1 MEPVC
6 LVGNFPPPVNGQTL
20 ATQRL
25 AGLLAPSRAVRC
37 LDTSAGGE
45 RVRAETRWSL
55 GRALH
60 YLRLRRRLRQALAA
74 LPGAPVLWASISP
87 TVPGHLR
94 DVLTVL
100 PAFGAERVVY
110 AVVHWGDFDR
120 VFRHRLTAPTARRMA
135 RRLRGVVFLNEQ
147 LSERCAPWIA
157 ADRRVVIPNT
167 IDEAVRCAGEEVA
180 ARQAARRGR
189 KTLRLLYL
197 SNMIASKGYLD
208 VLEAVRL
215 LHGRGLALHAD
226 FAGRWSAEADRADF
240 ERRVEAGRLG
250 AVVTHH
256 GGVSDRARIKA
267 LHLQADVLLL
277 PSYYPTEAQPLA
289 LIEALNAGT
298 PVVVTRHAGIPEM
311 VREGEEALFVPPR
324 APEAVAAAVE
334 RLADYDRWRGFSER
348 ARRRFET
355 RYSPDAVRRRWEA
368 LLDEDE
374 AEQR

>member
-1 MEPVC
+1 MDPVC

-94 DVLTVL
+94 DVLTVV
-100 PAFGAERVVY
+100 PAFRPGQAVY
-110 AVVHWGDFDR
+110 AIVHWGDFER
-120 VFRHRLTAPTARRMA
+120 VFRHPLTASTARRLA
-135 RRLRGVVFLNEQ
+135 RRLRGFVFLTEQ
-147 LSERCAPWIA
+147 LAERCARWIPA
-157 ADRRVVIPNT
+157 AQRFVIPNT
-167 IDEAVRCAGEEVA
+167 IDEAVLCAEEEVA
-180 ARQAARRGR
+180 AKQARRR
-189 KTLRLLYL
+189 DSRPLRLLYL

-215 LHGRGLALHAD
+215 LAARGLDLHAD
-226 FAGRWSAEADRADF
+226 FVGRWTSDADRAGF
-240 ERRVEAGRLG
+240 GQRVEAAGLAG
-250 AVVTHH
+250 VVTHH
-256 GGVSDRARIKA
+256 GGVSDRAQIKA
-267 LHLQADVLLL
+267 LHLQADVFLL

-298 PVVVTRHAGIPEM
+298 PVVATRHAGIPDM
-311 VREGEEALFVPPR
+311 VRDDQEARLVPPR
-324 APEAVAAAVE
+324 APEAIVQAVE
-334 RLADYDRWRGFSER
+334 RLADEAAGRGFSER
-348 ARRRFET
+348 ARRRFEA
-355 RYSPDAVRRRWEA
+355 RFSPDAVRRLWEH
-368 LLDEDE
+368 LIGVDG
-374 AEQR
+374 